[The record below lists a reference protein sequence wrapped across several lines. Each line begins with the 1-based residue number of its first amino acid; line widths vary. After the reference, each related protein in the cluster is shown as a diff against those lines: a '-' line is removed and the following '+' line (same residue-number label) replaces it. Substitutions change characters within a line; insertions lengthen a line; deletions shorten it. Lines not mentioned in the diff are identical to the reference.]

1 MCTWRRVCIQ
11 HTPTHI
17 RLHVKTY
24 FRTCINLR
32 KADAVAGNSLKW
44 ALTNSEMI
52 ATIAIKLRRHFR
64 DNAFDHD
71 LAKALGIDSNLD
83 FIRTPMKEQP
93 KAAIASA
100 TIPSMIWR
108 LQETMY
114 GGTTSLDVYTLL
126 LVLLYIRCSGSCATH
141 VRLICH
147 FFSFPVIS
155 AKSENDHTTIQDLY
169 LD

>member
-1 MCTWRRVCIQ
+1 MKQKKNKTKKLCWCIYIYCLPIYMCTWLHVCIQ
-11 HTPTHI
+11 YMPTHI
-17 RLHVKTY
+17 RLHAKTY

-32 KADAVAGNSLKW
+32 KANALAGNSLKW

-93 KAAIASA
+93 NAAIASA
-100 TIPSMIWR
+100 TIPSIVFCFFFGCGPQVT
-108 LQETMY
+108 LQA
-114 GGTTSLDVYTLL
+114 SL
-126 LVLLYIRCSGSCATH
+126 
-141 VRLICH
+141 
-147 FFSFPVIS
+147 
-155 AKSENDHTTIQDLY
+155 
-169 LD
+169 